1 MGLTAQFANVA
12 HQGSDARLGLGRGAL
27 FALVSLKQS
36 LTAVFE
42 CSVALIELHDIVS
55 NISENN
61 VVNRLP
67 ISRRFVPSGDD
78 EMTRRRE
85 TKRHARDETTRKTQR
100 THVRTRD

>member
-61 VVNRLP
+61 VVNLP